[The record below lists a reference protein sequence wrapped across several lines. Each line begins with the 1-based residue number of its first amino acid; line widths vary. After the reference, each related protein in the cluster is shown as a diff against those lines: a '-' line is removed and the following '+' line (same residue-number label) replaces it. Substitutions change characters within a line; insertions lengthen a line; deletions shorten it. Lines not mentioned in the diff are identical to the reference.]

1 MYMYLPSMP
10 HTTKLGVVLNADKS
24 CVLRI
29 RTTAEEHP
37 VYLRD
42 EGDMPRLEDRLD
54 LYFQSRLHEPYRIN
68 PQRRPIWA
76 LGSTIEV
83 LRYSGSRE
91 DNRVG
96 RIVSA

>member
-10 HTTKLGVVLNADKS
+10 HTTKLGDILNADKS

-37 VYLRD
+37 LYLRD

-68 PQRRPIWA
+68 PQRQA
-76 LGSTIEV
+76 DLGSGFDD
-83 LRYSGSRE
+83 R
-91 DNRVG
+91 
-96 RIVSA
+96 SAQIFWVQRR